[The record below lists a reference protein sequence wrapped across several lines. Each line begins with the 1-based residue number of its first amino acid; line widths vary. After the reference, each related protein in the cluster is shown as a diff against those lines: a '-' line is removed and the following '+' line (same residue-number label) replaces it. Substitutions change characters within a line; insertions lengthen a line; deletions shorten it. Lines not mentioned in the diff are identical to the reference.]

1 MTLSE
6 VRKMFKTIPVESWIE
21 AGTDVIAVGDKM
33 ITRGESFSRLDYYTK
48 DNSLQ
53 FCTEKECAV
62 PCGQIVFVNGETIY
76 YNITRSMKDD

>member
-6 VRKMFKTIPVESWIE
+6 LKKLFKTTKVESWIE
-21 AGTDVIAVGDKM
+21 AGNDIIAIGDKM
-33 ITRGESFSRLDYYTK
+33 IKRGDSFSRLDYYAN

-62 PCGQIVFVNGETIY
+62 PCGQITFNNGDTIY
-76 YNITRSMKDD
+76 YNIIRSVK